1 MGPVPVCVPVP
12 EFEDEDEDD
21 DEDERYGTQENR
33 DGTEIAL
40 VDTSVDSLILF
51 RVHPLTE

>member
-33 DGTEIAL
+33 DGTEFAL
-40 VDTSVDSLILF
+40 VDIQGDSLILF
-51 RVHPLTE
+51 KVHPLTE